1 MSKSAK
7 VNRVAVNAFTLI
19 ELLVVIAIIAILA
32 GLLLPALAK
41 AKEKANSIKC
51 VANLKQQGLAFA
63 MYVDDYEGYFPPI
76 SDPTNTSINW
86 TKTLGTILPQQ
97 GSKSTSTASAVF
109 ICPSAVY
116 VVGGARLSK
125 DSLSR
130 TYFATDTINGLAA
143 NGKATQETIPRKASP
158 LVNSPTETLIVG
170 EGLSEPDNSGVYQN
184 FCQSHVQWALS
195 TGRGAQKDLA
205 QTDSKQR
212 EFLNF
217 LHNTGTSMNI
227 LYGDY
232 SVRSIRYLTA
242 SNTWTIQLWSNL

>member
-1 MSKSAK
+1 MSKSAQS
-7 VNRVAVNAFTLI
+7 NRGVTRAFTLI

-86 TKTLGTILPQQ
+86 TKTLGNFLPQQ
-97 GSKSTSTASAVF
+97 GSKATSTANPVF
-109 ICPSAVY
+109 ICPSAIY
-116 VVGGARLSK
+116 VVNGQRLSK
-125 DSLSR
+125 ESLSR
-130 TYFATDTINGLAA
+130 TYTAADTINGLAS
-143 NGKATQETIPRKASP
+143 NGKATQETLARKASP
-158 LVNSPTETLIVG
+158 LVNSPTETIIVA
-170 EGLSEPDNSGVYQN
+170 EGVSENSSGAYQN
-184 FCQSHVQWALS
+184 FCQSHTQWALS
-195 TGRGAQKDLA
+195 TGKGAQKDLA
-205 QTDSKQR
+205 QTNPKLR
-212 EFLNF
+212 EYLDFR
-217 LHNTGTSMNI
+217 HNSGVSMNI

-232 SVRSIRYLTA
+232 SVRSVKYLTA